1 MKAGDNMLKFEIRGE
16 NIELTQALI
25 DYAEKRFAKLNQYFK
40 TQHDAIGH
48 INLKAYTDS
57 HDGYKT
63 HKFKVEF
70 TTFLDSV
77 TFRAED
83 SSKDMYGSIDNTV
96 EKIERQIH
104 KHKTKLNRKSRKA

>member
-1 MKAGDNMLKFEIRGE
+1 MLQFKIRGE
-16 NIELTQALI
+16 NIELTQSLI
-25 DYAEKRFAKLNQYFK
+25 DYAEKKFAKLNQYFE
-40 TQHDAIGH
+40 TEHDAIGH

-83 SSKDMYGSIDNTV
+83 SSSNMYASIDNTV
-96 EKIERQIH
+96 EKIERQIR
-104 KHKTKLNRKSRKA
+104 KHKTKINRKARKI